1 MSESIES
8 LENIIKNWKNKKDYE
23 NNKAYIKN
31 VLGDIKID
39 MNRDIT
45 NVDYINNMD
54 DVDVKNRYINIF
66 KKLSTLNL
74 NNDKKIKD
82 WVKSLSNLIEYRSK
96 RDDENYM
103 AGEESSI
110 PIYQGYRD
118 AFKMGSLSKSRR
130 SRSTRRTRR
139 TRRHSHGGSRK
150 NKK

>member
-8 LENIIKNWKNKKDYE
+8 LENIIKIWKNKKDYE

-103 AGEESSI
+103 EGEESSI

-139 TRRHSHGGSRK
+139 HSHGGSRK